1 MHNKFYLIILLEFS
15 TFFLWTYSLSVN
27 EVENKKSG
35 HRAKKLSLK
44 LIQKIS
50 LKKLFKYSA
59 NVRVNIKEQS
69 RLYLKTYIQYIL

>member
-15 TFFLWTYSLSVN
+15 TFFLWTYSLSAN

-35 HRAKKLSLK
+35 HRAKKLSFK

-50 LKKLFKYSA
+50 LKKLFKYNA
-59 NVRVNIKEQS
+59 NVRVNTKETA
-69 RLYLKTYIQYIL
+69 RLCQN

>member
-15 TFFLWTYSLSVN
+15 TFFLWTYSLSAN

-50 LKKLFKYSA
+50 LKKLFKYNA
-59 NVRVNIKEQS
+59 NVRVNTKETA
-69 RLYLKTYIQYIL
+69 RLSQN

>member
-15 TFFLWTYSLSVN
+15 TFFLWTYSLSAN

-50 LKKLFKYSA
+50 LKKLFKYNA

-69 RLYLKTYIQYIL
+69 RLCQN